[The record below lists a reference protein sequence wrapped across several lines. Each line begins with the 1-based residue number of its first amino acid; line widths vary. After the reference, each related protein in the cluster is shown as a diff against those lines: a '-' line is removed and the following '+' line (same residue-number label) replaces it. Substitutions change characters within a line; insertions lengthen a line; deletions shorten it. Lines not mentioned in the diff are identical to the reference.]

1 MRACVRVRV
10 RIHNVLTKSDT
21 ECVHT
26 PSVYLS
32 PSSTRRPPPPRA
44 RALFDDDDDDGW
56 RAAVE
61 PHTVDARA
69 SAVPRVVVT
78 RRRLRRA
85 HPSVRRSCRSI
96 RANDSMRVPVVTSS
110 SALNSRRAACS
121 SMMTTMTT
129 VRTTA
134 RGCARGCARVDA
146 CDVARGRSSRVR
158 VARAVGTARGG
169 SRSYPTR
176 RARPGRGRGPGTR
189 RDAVGVNNDS
199 SSSSSSSSSSR
210 ARGFAAS
217 AREGGVEEGETEI
230 WGGQRNAS
238 ETKTP
243 RRKARTRAERE
254 ASAESYEWSAWA
266 SSCGVTSIAITATYF
281 RILREVDVN
290 GGVFPVA
297 ELVAQLALIAG
308 AAVGMEFYARY
319 AHKHLWHGP
328 WWSMTSKYRRE
339 WNRPIWLLHESHH
352 LPREGAFE
360 ANDVFAL
367 VNGVPAFALCAFGF
381 FNPGVFGGLCFGAG
395 LGITLYGIA
404 YMYVHDGLVHKR
416 FPTGPLGK
424 LPLMRKIAA
433 GHTIHHTEAFEGVPW
448 GLFLGIQELE
458 AVEGGIEE
466 LNKVVAAAERKEQR
480 DEEMADKRET
490 VGLVTQGAHIPSE
503 KEAPACKLPD
513 APA

>member
-1 MRACVRVRV
+1 MGPMGRV
-10 RIHNVLTKSDT
+10 TS
-21 ECVHT
+21 
-26 PSVYLS
+26 
-32 PSSTRRPPPPRA
+32 
-44 RALFDDDDDDGW
+44 
-56 RAAVE
+56 
-61 PHTVDARA
+61 
-69 SAVPRVVVT
+69 
-78 RRRLRRA
+78 
-85 HPSVRRSCRSI
+85 
-96 RANDSMRVPVVTSS
+96 TSS
-110 SALNSRRAACS
+110 SARVRRS
-121 SMMTTMTT
+121 
-129 VRTTA
+129 RTTTT
-134 RGCARGCARVDA
+134 GKSMGGKARVNA
-146 CDVARGRSSRVR
+146 CAIVV
-158 VARAVGTARGG
+158 
-169 SRSYPTR
+169 R
-176 RARPGRGRGPGTR
+176 RARPGCVARAGRGDAGASYPRARASR
-189 RDAVGVNNDS
+189 RAGREGESRRRAVGVNNE
-199 SSSSSSSSSSR
+199 SSR
-210 ARGFAAS
+210 ENGTIAAS
-217 AREGGVEEGETEI
+217 ERGKEEGETEI

-290 GGVFPVA
+290 GGVFPVT

-339 WNRPIWLLHESHH
+339 WNKRIWLLHESHH

-360 ANDVFAL
+360 ANDIFAL

-381 FNPGVFGGLCFGAG
+381 FKPGVFGGLCFGAG

-448 GLFLGIQELE
+448 GLFFGIQELE

-480 DEEMADKRET
+480 DEEMADRRQT

-513 APA
+513 APP